1 MDERLVGE
9 MCIVRDYRAH
19 DNFCYYALCLCYM
32 VKLKK
37 CFN

>member
-19 DNFCYYALCLCYM
+19 DNSCYYAR
-32 VKLKK
+32 V
-37 CFN
+37 FAIW

>member
-19 DNFCYYALCLCYM
+19 DSSCYYARLCYM